1 MLSEQ
6 KVEDVIQSVSMLR
19 PIPGNVARVLGEVD
33 RPEVGI
39 GTLAALIN
47 LDQALAA
54 LVLQASNSAAL
65 GFSRKCFTLYD
76 AIMHVGLNRLKTILL
91 TSSAMNM
98 MKRGL
103 SGYRLGEGEL
113 WHHSLVTAVVAERL
127 AQALH
132 YPSPEEAYVSGLLHD
147 MGMLMLD
154 QYVLNDYN
162 IIVYYVHQSR
172 QPLWQVEERLIG
184 IDHARV
190 GGLMAEHWN
199 FPPQLVDAIR
209 FHHMP
214 AFART
219 NQCLPAIVNL
229 ANSFAGE
236 FQQSNLNLFR
246 FQLHPETLNILKMD
260 ASQVEILKNKIKA
273 SGVIPDHSTDENML
287 GFIAK

>member
-1 MLSEQ
+1 MISEQ
-6 KVEDVIQSVSMLR
+6 KVEDIIQSVAVLR
-19 PIPGNVARVLGEVD
+19 PMPGNVARVLGEVD
-33 RPEVGI
+33 RPEIGI

-47 LDQALAA
+47 LDRTLAA

-91 TSSAMNM
+91 TSSATDM
-98 MKRGL
+98 MKRRL
-103 SGYRLGEGEL
+103 SGYRIGEGEL
-113 WHHSLVTAVVAERL
+113 WHHSLATAVAAEWL
-127 AQALH
+127 ARALH
-132 YPSPEEAYVSGLLHD
+132 YPSPEDAYVSGLLHD
-147 MGMLMLD
+147 MGKLMLD
-154 QYVLNDYN
+154 QYVLQDYN

-199 FPPQLVDAIR
+199 FPVQLVDAIR
-209 FHHMP
+209 FHHTP
-214 AFART
+214 SFACT
-219 NQCLPAIVNL
+219 NQWLPAIVNL

-236 FQQSNLNLFR
+236 FQQVNPDLFS

-260 ASQVEILKNKIKA
+260 ATQIEILKNKMKE
-273 SGVIPDHSTDENML
+273 SSLFPHHSTDE
-287 GFIAK
+287 KHS